1 MAFKMK
7 GSSLYGKL
15 KLNRDMDKS
24 SKDDGR
30 AKSSAFQKKEDR
42 PDPTYEGTDE
52 YRKEKDIPKSEFE
65 KRGLKKPKSKT
76 VDLKKQSGFGPRAA
90 KGKDDQ
96 SKELA
101 KSRYEMGM
109 YKNDPTKKS

>member
-30 AKSSAFQKKEDR
+30 AQSSAFQKK
-42 PDPTYEGTDE
+42 
-52 YRKEKDIPKSEFE
+52 
-65 KRGLKKPKSKT
+65 
-76 VDLKKQSGFGPRAA
+76 VDLRKKEGLGPRAA

-101 KSRYEMGM
+101 KSRYEMGK
-109 YKNDPTKKS
+109 YKNDPTKKNRPEPTYPGTDEYRKEKDIPKSEFKARGIKK

>member
-7 GSSLYGKL
+7 GSSLYG
-15 KLNRDMDKS
+15 N
-24 SKDDGR
+24 
-30 AKSSAFQKKEDR
+30 
-42 PDPTYEGTDE
+42 
-52 YRKEKDIPKSEFE
+52 
-65 KRGLKKPKSKT
+65 LKKNKPV

-101 KSRYEMGM
+101 KSRYEMGK
-109 YKNDPTKKS
+109 YKNDPTKKQEDRPGPKWENADEVD

>member
-1 MAFKMK
+1 MKIKFK
-7 GSSLYGKL
+7 KL
-15 KLNRDMDKS
+15 KIDPEELMKDTDKLLS
-24 SKDDGR
+24 LVSNL
-30 AKSSAFQKKEDR
+30 E
-42 PDPTYEGTDE
+42 TMNIE
-52 YRKEKDIPKSEFE
+52 
-65 KRGLKKPKSKT
+65 T

-109 YKNDPTKKS
+109 YKNEPTKKS

>member
-7 GSSLYGKL
+7 GHTLPGIKQRPSAK
-15 KLNRDMDKS
+15 KA
-24 SKDDGR
+24 DGR
-30 AKSSAFQKKEDR
+30 AGSSAFQKKEDR

-52 YRKEKDIPKSEFE
+52 YRKEQDIPKSEFE
-65 KRGLKKPKSKT
+65 KRGLKKPKPKG
-76 VDLKKQSGFGPRAA
+76 VDLRKQKGFGPRAA

-96 SKELA
+96 SRELA